1 MRGSGAR
8 REGGG
13 MTSRETHVPD
23 HAISSMLLPDG
34 AQADLRLAG
43 EAVTVTVRGELDLHT
58 ASCLRQTLAAAVSE
72 EADLVLVH
80 LDEVT
85 FMDSTALGVLVGAWK
100 AQTAQGR
107 RLELVCSRPEPL
119 KLLRL
124 TGLDE
129 VLVVHPGAPVSR

>member
-1 MRGSGAR
+1 
-8 REGGG
+8 
-13 MTSRETHVPD
+13 MTTRETHVTD
-23 HAISSMLLPDG
+23 HAAVSSLDLPDG

-58 ASCLRQTLAAAVSE
+58 ASCLRQTLEAAVCE

-100 AQTAQGR
+100 AQTARGR
-107 RLELVCSRPEPL
+107 RLEVVCSRPEPL

-124 TGLDE
+124 TGLDG
-129 VLVVHPGAPVSR
+129 VLDVHPGAPVAPS